1 MPVGSTLELRQPTS
15 TGEAQVRYQIRS
27 LSFFGNSAAV
37 VGEVV
42 HDTPAEAASDLFVK
56 AKFTVNGEVRETTQQ
71 IPLGNKEVIEI
82 ERTLDNVPPNAEVGF
97 AVQAAEPGTQISDS
111 LIFYDFVTAAEDGTA
126 PSLQPEAVEAGIESL
141 RMEPGGATLT
151 PGEERTLV
159 IEGITADG
167 TTFPLTDGLSF
178 TSSNPGVVTVSAD
191 GRLEA
196 FGRGS
201 AAVTATFDGGIGE
214 PSITE
219 NFTVEPP
226 DEGQP
231 EEPGP
236 GPGPAPAPEEPEPI
250 NPELPNLNPEPGVYV
265 LPFSV
270 LNAAP
275 FLQGVPDVTIRI
287 PTELSIES
295 IVDRVTLS
303 QSEAEAAARDGV
315 DVPEPADP
323 PAEDDIFAE
332 FTDGEPFNSVP
343 TLEELRTET
352 QDAVDSIDIP
362 EPPAVEDITDPV
374 DSTID
379 ALQEDLESFIDDTET
394 FLDDSISATEAVI
407 DDTLDGIDSAVGD
420 VQDSIDTALAD
431 IDSGFSDVQDT
442 LAETQESI
450 PSLEDIVADTT
461 AAVITEIEAQ
471 IIPTQEGVLLTD
483 DPPRFFA
490 IAIENFLDE
499 ALSAATKQRARERAQ
514 EGQ

>member
-1 MPVGSTLELRQPTS
+1 MPVGDTLRTRKEID
-15 TGEAQVRYQIRS
+15 GEIAQVRYQIQS
-27 LSFFGNSAAV
+27 LSFDGNTATV
-37 VGEVV
+37 VGEAVY
-42 HDTPAEAASDLFVK
+42 DTPAGAVTDLD
-56 AKFTVNGEVRETTQQ
+56 ARAIFTVNGQERFTTNE
-71 IPLGNKEVIEI
+71 IGLSNKETIQI

-97 AVQAAEPGTQISDS
+97 GVAVALPSRITADDPV
-111 LIFYDFVTAAEDGTA
+111 FFDFVSAAEDGTA

-159 IEGITADG
+159 IQGITADG
-167 TTFPLTDGLSF
+167 TRFPLTDGLSF

-226 DEGQP
+226 QDEQP

-250 NPELPNLNPEPGVYV
+250 NPDLPQLNPEPGVYV

-295 IVDRVTLS
+295 IVERVTLS
-303 QSEAEAAARDGV
+303 QSEAETAARDGV

-323 PAEDDIFAE
+323 PAEDDIFDE

-343 TLEELRTET
+343 TLQELRTEL
-352 QDAVDSIDIP
+352 QAAVDSIDIP
-362 EPPAVEDITDPV
+362 EPPAVDEITDPV

-379 ALQEDLESFIDDTET
+379 ALQQDLESFIDDTET
-394 FLDDSISATEAVI
+394 FLDESISATEAVL
-407 DDTLDGIDSAVGD
+407 DDTLDGINSAVGD
-420 VQDSIDTALAD
+420 VQDSIDTALED

-442 LAETQESI
+442 LTEVQDSI

-461 AAVITEIEAQ
+461 AAVITAIEED
-471 IIPTQEGVLLTD
+471 IIPTQEGILLTD

-499 ALSAATKQRARERAQ
+499 ALSAATKQRARERAGEAQ
-514 EGQ
+514 

>member
-15 TGEAQVRYQIRS
+15 TGEAQVRYQIQQAV
-27 LSFFGNSAAV
+27 FTGDVAAV
-37 VGEVV
+37 NGEVV
-42 HDTPAEAASDLFVK
+42 HDTPEGAASDLFVK

-82 ERTLDNVPPNAEVGF
+82 SEQFDPVPPNTEVGF
-97 AVQAAEPGTQISDS
+97 AVQAAEPGTQISDN
-111 LIFYDFVTAAEDGTA
+111 LIFYDFATASQSGEAE
-126 PSLQPEAVEAGIESL
+126 SLQPEAVEAGINRL

-159 IEGITADG
+159 IKGVAANGE
-167 TTFPLTDGLSF
+167 TFALTDGLSF
-178 TSSNPGVVTVSAD
+178 TSSNPGVVTVSDD

-250 NPELPNLNPEPGVYV
+250 NPELPQLNPEPGVYV

-287 PTELSIES
+287 PTELSIER

-303 QSEAEAAARDGV
+303 QSEAETAARDGV
-315 DVPEPADP
+315 DIPEFPDVPSAF
-323 PAEDDIFAE
+323 DIFDE
-332 FTDGEPFNSVP
+332 LTSGEPFNSVP
-343 TLEELRTET
+343 TLQELRTET
-352 QDAVDSIDIP
+352 QAAVDSIDIP

-379 ALQEDLESFIDDTET
+379 ALQGDLESFIDDTEA
-394 FLDDSISATEAVI
+394 FLDESISATEAVL
-407 DDTLDGIDSAVGD
+407 DDTLSGIDSAVGD
-420 VQDSIDTALAD
+420 VQDSIDTALED

-442 LAETQESI
+442 LTEVQESI

-499 ALSAATKQRARERAQ
+499 ALSADTKQRARERAQ
-514 EGQ
+514 EAQ

>member
-1 MPVGSTLELRQPTS
+1 MPVGKALELRQPTS
-15 TGEAQVRYQIRS
+15 TGEAQVRYQIQQAV
-27 LSFFGNSAAV
+27 FTGDVAAIS
-37 VGEVV
+37 GEVV

-56 AKFTVNGEVRETTQQ
+56 AKFTVNGQVRETTQQ

-82 ERTLDNVPPNAEVGF
+82 SEQLDAVPPNAEVGF
-97 AVQAAEPGTQISDS
+97 AVQAAEPGEQISEN
-111 LIFYDFVTAAEDGTA
+111 LIFYDFVTAAESA
-126 PSLQPEAVEAGIESL
+126 EAESLQPQAVEAGIESL

-159 IEGITADG
+159 IRGVAANGE
-167 TTFPLTDGLSF
+167 TFPLTDGLSF
-178 TSSNPGVVTVSAD
+178 TSSNPGVVTVDAD

-226 DEGQP
+226 QDEQP

-275 FLQGVPDVTIRI
+275 FLTGVPDVTIRI
-287 PTELSIES
+287 PTELSIEN

-303 QSEAEAAARDGV
+303 QSEAETAARDGV
-315 DVPEPADP
+315 EIPEPADP

-332 FTDGEPFNSVP
+332 FTDGEPFESVP
-343 TLEELRTET
+343 TLEELRTEL
-352 QDAVDSIDIP
+352 DAAVDSIDIP
-362 EPPAVEDITDPV
+362 DPPAVEDITDPV

-379 ALQEDLESFIDDTET
+379 ALQQDLEGFIDDTET
-394 FLDDSISATEAVI
+394 FLDGSISETEAVL
-407 DDTLDGIDSAVGD
+407 DDTLSGIDSAVSD
-420 VQDSIDTALAD
+420 AQDSIDTALED

-461 AAVITEIEAQ
+461 AAVITGIEAQ

-490 IAIENFLDE
+490 IALENFLQE
-499 ALSAATKQRARERAQ
+499 ALSAETQQRARERAQ